1 MEARVAEKAA
11 VLVDE
16 ILVAQRQRDEAMLSR
31 VHTAEEEREAAVERA
46 RRLEKEQAEIFDYN
60 CEQLD
65 LAVEELLEGVREANS
80 GRDIERY
87 GAALVSRIR
96 KGQARR
102 DRITA
107 EEMRAVVAERDDAI
121 ARCKTLDQELSHAK
135 GELSARASSGQ
146 TNDPEQELKIAL
158 STAQRERDAALKRCH
173 KLQKELQQLHTY
185 SSSFCSSAS
194 QGHARSAQGVE
205 GTAANE
211 AAAPPDP
218 SSEAWR
224 RSHSLSSRLEQAL
237 SERMGLEARLR
248 RALSLKAESAAH
260 ADR

>member
-16 ILVAQRQRDEAMLSR
+16 ILVAQRQRDDAMLSR

-60 CEQLD
+60 CEQVD
-65 LAVEELLEGVREANS
+65 LAVEELLEGVREASS

-121 ARCKTLDQELSHAK
+121 ARCKKLDHELSRAK
-135 GELSARASSGQ
+135 EELSARGSSGR
-146 TNDPEQELKIAL
+146 TNDPEQEMKR
-158 STAQRERDAALKRCH
+158 STAGKPGTRAQWPPIQASATLDPL
-173 KLQKELQQLHTY
+173 L
-185 SSSFCSSAS
+185 SF
-194 QGHARSAQGVE
+194 
-205 GTAANE
+205 
-211 AAAPPDP
+211 
-218 SSEAWR
+218 
-224 RSHSLSSRLEQAL
+224 
-237 SERMGLEARLR
+237 
-248 RALSLKAESAAH
+248 
-260 ADR
+260 ADVR

>member
-65 LAVEELLEGVREANS
+65 LAVEELLEGVREASS

-121 ARCKTLDQELSHAK
+121 ARCKTLDQELSRAK
-135 GELSARASSGQ
+135 GELSARGSSGR

-158 STAQRERDAALKRCH
+158 TTAQRERDAALKRCH

-185 SSSFCSSAS
+185 SSFCSSAS
-194 QGHARSAQGVE
+194 QNHARSALGAE

-211 AAAPPDP
+211 AAGPPDP

-237 SERMGLEARLR
+237 SERLGLEARLR